1 MKLRPFL
8 ESLMIQQK
16 DARIVPFR
24 LNWAQLELLEVV
36 ERQMATTGRVRII
49 VLKARQLGIST
60 FFQALLFVLSFLTH
74 GYRGLVVAHEIP
86 ASQNLLAMTH
96 RYWDTYPF
104 RQLYTL
110 KSMSKNDLSWVE
122 TGSAIKIATAGNK
135 ALGRSS
141 TIHYL
146 HASEVAFW
154 PDAEIAMLGLRQ
166 TVPNETGTVIALE
179 STAEGVGNFF
189 HRQWKLAE
197 DGDSEYEPIF
207 LPWWRHPEYLASH
220 INVPHDNLGALD
232 SEEKILR
239 GMGLS
244 DDRLAWRRWAIRN
257 LCGNDLRKFQQE
269 YPATP
274 EEAFL
279 SSGSN
284 VFPAHSLRDCYKPER
299 GYQGMLVRDGL
310 SVKFVPHEDG
320 PLTVFQAPSKD
331 RDYGKY
337 VVAGDPT
344 HTTRGDYAVAQV
356 LNRRTMEQVAV
367 WRGRIDPASFGE
379 ELFKLGLYYHEALLV
394 SEIEGPGYSTIG
406 KLLGME
412 YPNIYRRAR
421 PDSTPGK
428 VSGDLHG
435 WSTTVQ
441 SKHLAVGWL
450 LKCVVDGSL
459 TLHHSKTYSEMQN
472 YVTAENG
479 GYENADN
486 EAHDDTVMAL
496 AIAVTC
502 HILDGPIMAYGSNP
516 YPTPAGSLDP
526 DLWSDPDSYDP
537 EWRP

>member
-1 MKLRPFL
+1 VKLQSFL

-16 DARIVPFR
+16 DARVVPFR
-24 LNWAQLELLEVV
+24 LNWAQQEVLEVV
-36 ERQMATTGRVRII
+36 ERQMRTTGRVRII

-60 FFQALLFVLSFLTH
+60 FFQALLFVLSFLTP

-104 RQLYTL
+104 KRLFTL

-141 TIHYL
+141 TI
-146 HASEVAFW
+146 
-154 PDAEIAMLGLRQ
+154 AM
-166 TVPNETGTVIALE
+166 E

-189 HRQWKLAE
+189 HQQWKLAE
-197 DGDSEYEPIF
+197 DGESEYEPIF

-220 INVPHDNLGALD
+220 INVPHDNLGSLD

-244 DDRLAWRRWAIRN
+244 DDRLAWRRWAIKN

-344 HTTRGDYAVAQV
+344 HTTRGDFACAQV

-379 ELFKLGLYYHEALLV
+379 ELFKLGLYYHEALVV

-441 SKHLAVGWL
+441 SKHLAIGWL

-459 TLHHSKTYSEMQN
+459 AIHHPKTYGEMGN
-472 YVTAENG
+472 YITLENG
-479 GYENADN
+479 GYGNADH

-502 HILDGPIMAYGSNP
+502 HILDGPLMAYGSNP
-516 YPTPAGSLDP
+516 GPAVPGSLDP
-526 DLWSDPDSYDP
+526 DAWGDLDTYDP
-537 EWRP
+537 EWKP